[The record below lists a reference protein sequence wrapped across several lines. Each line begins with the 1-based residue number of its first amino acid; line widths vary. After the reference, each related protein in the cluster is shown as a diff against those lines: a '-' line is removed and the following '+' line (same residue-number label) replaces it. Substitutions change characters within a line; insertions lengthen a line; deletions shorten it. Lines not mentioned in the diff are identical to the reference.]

1 VSYGPDDS
9 LRDLLS
15 VWEATASGDDKTS
28 LDFFLLAIL
37 QGEGPKGV
45 AALIRSFDQSSLGE
59 VKISASETEVVIRLT
74 PPGLD
79 PLVVTAFA
87 DGDDAWVDVRTE
99 SHAAP
104 AAVEDPRH
112 AAFYSIWERL
122 LESEAGGAE
131 SRSVE
136 ENAVYLMALL
146 ESQVMNGG
154 IGQYLTNTEGLHLQ
168 ETFEC
173 LEQIGATTMHAL
185 LTTAVELA
193 SGLGSYVDAWD
204 EKSEI
209 YSRLDAEFLESG
221 EDLAALTADAFL
233 R

>member
-1 VSYGPDDS
+1 MSYGPDDS
-9 LRDLLS
+9 LRDLLRI
-15 VWEATASGDDKTS
+15 WGATASGDDQTS

-37 QGEGPKGV
+37 QDEGPKGV
-45 AALIRSFDQSSLGE
+45 AALIRGFDQSSLG
-59 VKISASETEVVIRLT
+59 KIEITETETEVAIRLT
-74 PPGLD
+74 RSGLD

-87 DGDDAWVDVRTE
+87 DGDLAWVDVRTE
-99 SHAAP
+99 SRAAP

-122 LESEAGGAE
+122 QESEADGAE

-154 IGQYLTNTEGLHLQ
+154 IGQYLTNTEGLHLP

-173 LEQIGATTMHAL
+173 LEKIGATTMHAL
-185 LTTAVELA
+185 LTTAVQLA
-193 SGLGSYVDAWD
+193 SGLDSYVDAWD
-204 EKSEI
+204 EKSES

-221 EDLAALTADAFL
+221 EDLARLTADAFL